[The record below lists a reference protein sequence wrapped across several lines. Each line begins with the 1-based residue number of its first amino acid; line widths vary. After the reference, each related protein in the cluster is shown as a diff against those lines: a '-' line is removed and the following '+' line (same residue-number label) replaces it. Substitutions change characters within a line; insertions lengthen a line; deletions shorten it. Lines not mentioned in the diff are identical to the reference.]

1 MEQQFF
7 LSNPPYTPGK
17 FMNPIDLASKIN
29 KTSSYEN
36 ISLEKKVNRLEKGIE
51 NIQNSLPPVKECK
64 DVFLKTILYIMKNSE
79 DYMKKFYEESPD
91 YLQNNNIL
99 SMMETLSWLSKSD
112 HKKKEILDDE
122 LENYFN

>member
-17 FMNPIDLASKIN
+17 FMNPNDLASKIN

-64 DVFLKTILYIMKNSE
+64 DVFFKTILYIMKNSE

>member
-64 DVFLKTILYIMKNSE
+64 DVFLKTILYSMKNSE
-79 DYMKKFYEESPD
+79 DYMKKFYEE
-91 YLQNNNIL
+91 
-99 SMMETLSWLSKSD
+99 
-112 HKKKEILDDE
+112 
-122 LENYFN
+122 